1 MEKAVNYISYSNM
14 TDEELV
20 STWLFQQA
28 PLTALEREL
37 LTRLDKRLNDYAPPE
52 DEDGEVED

>member
-37 LTRLDKRLNDYAPPE
+37 LTRLDKRLNDYVPPE
-52 DEDGEVED
+52 DEDEEVED